1 VIPVVESQLPA
12 GREPFHL
19 AAIDLLKGFPHY
31 EATVA
36 LARCA
41 VLSSHSA
48 AREAATAALQQRPLP
63 EFVPLLLSELAA
75 PYKSQFRIDWDAA
88 GSIGYAH
95 AVLQEGLSANRLLL
109 VSSLSRPDTQSV
121 VVVGNGEEGA
131 NAPAAGGG
139 GRGSRAAFL
148 DELDRLRMIAAQ
160 REMQVRRANALVE
173 KSNELLFEALEG
185 ATGQALPRET
195 AAWGDWWQ
203 SYNDYQLSRPTQYAY
218 RHSSSVYTSLNSVG
232 PSSPGAHPE
241 CFVKGTP
248 VRTERGLVPVETIL
262 PGDRVLAQ
270 DQDSGELT
278 FKPVL
283 ATTLRPPTKVMRIRA
298 GGEEIVTTPG
308 HPFWVSGRGWRM
320 ARQLQAGDILHTLG
334 GALPIENVETLTR
347 DEPVHNLVVDDFN
360 TYFVGQVGLL
370 VHDSV
375 FRRPTTAI
383 VPGLH
388 ASKASSN

>member
-1 VIPVVESQLPA
+1 
-12 GREPFHL
+12 
-19 AAIDLLKGFPHY
+19 
-31 EATVA
+31 
-36 LARCA
+36 
-41 VLSSHSA
+41 
-48 AREAATAALQQRPLP
+48 
-63 EFVPLLLSELAA
+63 
-75 PYKSQFRIDWDAA
+75 
-88 GSIGYAH
+88 
-95 AVLQEGLSANRLLL
+95 
-109 VSSLSRPDTQSV
+109 
-121 VVVGNGEEGA
+121 
-131 NAPAAGGG
+131 
-139 GRGSRAAFL
+139 
-148 DELDRLRMIAAQ
+148 
-160 REMQVRRANALVE
+160 
-173 KSNELLFEALEG
+173 
-185 ATGQALPRET
+185 
-195 AAWGDWWQ
+195 
-203 SYNDYQLSRPTQYAY
+203 
-218 RHSSSVYTSLNSVG
+218 
-232 PSSPGAHPE
+232 
-241 CFVKGTP
+241 VKGTP

-278 FKPVL
+278 LKPVL